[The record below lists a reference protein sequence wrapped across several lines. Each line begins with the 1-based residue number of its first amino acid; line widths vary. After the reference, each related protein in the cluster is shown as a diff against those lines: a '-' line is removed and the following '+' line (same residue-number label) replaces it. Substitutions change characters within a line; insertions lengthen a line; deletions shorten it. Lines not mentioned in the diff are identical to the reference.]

1 MLYSNDCLFPGPP
14 RALKRSVFHIGRRGE
29 DVRLTCEIEGHP
41 ALTFL
46 WFKDNESIDY
56 QWTRFKPNSKKVM
69 KIRDAVLEDS
79 GRYICRGVNGFGKEE
94 MAVDLLVIDP
104 ADFPEL
110 AEGEL
115 PDLSP
120 PVLTAETATARDQ
133 FEKRPGDT
141 WTVACTAGGRP
152 RPEIVWQRNGR
163 DIENGVEESTT
174 STTTTTSL
182 LRLRS
187 LGAQDAGTYTC
198 LARNMAGQ
206 TSKDFSLSVAPNTL
220 LENPVFFGGNGQTNS
235 NKTVRVGET
244 ATFDCRVQSSYPPA
258 IKWLKRLE
266 ARELA
271 HNSGTEVITVGDDS
285 YRLIDSSSSEKLSNS
300 RSSNSEQ
307 LSDGQYVSQL
317 ELVGVGMEDAGM
329 YICFVT
335 NAMGGFN
342 YKPAF
347 LTVLNS
353 KLSIPEQC
361 FKTILCIGF
370 LVWGSPVILSGV
382 VLWSGAVFNFDP
394 APASHDAGS
403 SPSSVVHQLFFKQIT
418 KKFNSYFTRTFYTQ
432 KGTSNLL
439 CSSSISHKGTD

>member
-382 VLWSGAVFNFDP
+382 VLWSGAVSQFDP
-394 APASHDAGS
+394 APGSNDAGSGS
-403 SPSSVVHQLFFKQIT
+403 SPSSVVH
-418 KKFNSYFTRTFYTQ
+418 
-432 KGTSNLL
+432 
-439 CSSSISHKGTD
+439 